1 MPYLCINGRVI
12 SVMYQ
17 IEESLEN
24 LVRAVKES
32 AEYKEY
38 QRMRE
43 LIHMEPEKE
52 RAIHEFRR
60 RNFELQ
66 KCRDIDLYTEMDHL
80 EKEFEPLRAE
90 PYVNEYLAA
99 ELAVCRM
106 VQTINYRL
114 MEEIEF
120 DLGFE

>member
-1 MPYLCINGRVI
+1 
-12 SVMYQ
+12 MYQ

-24 LVRAVKES
+24 LVHAVKNS
-32 AEYKEY
+32 QEYKDY
-38 QRMRE
+38 QKMQA
-43 LIHMEPEKE
+43 LIHLEPEKE
-52 RAIHEFRR
+52 RAVHEFRR
-60 RNFELQ
+60 RNFELH
-66 KCRDIDLYTEMDHL
+66 KCRDVDLYTEMDRL
-80 EKEFEPLRAE
+80 EKEFAPLRAE

-106 VQTINYRL
+106 VQRINYRL

>member
-1 MPYLCINGRVI
+1 MNYID
-12 SVMYQ
+12 
-17 IEESLEN
+17 EKTESLIH
-24 LVRAVKES
+24 AVKES

-43 LIHMEPEKE
+43 LVHLEPEKE

-60 RNFELQ
+60 RNFELHRQ
-66 KCRDIDLYTEMDHL
+66 RDVDLYSEMDRL
-80 EKEFEPLRAE
+80 EKEFAPLRAE
-90 PYVNEYLAA
+90 PYVNEYLSA

-106 VQTINYRL
+106 VQRINFRL

>member
-1 MPYLCINGRVI
+1 MNYID
-12 SVMYQ
+12 
-17 IEESLEN
+17 EKTESLIY
-24 LVRAVKES
+24 AVKES

-43 LIHMEPEKE
+43 LIHSEPEKE

-60 RNFELQ
+60 RNFELHRR
-66 KCRDIDLYTEMDHL
+66 RDVDLYSEMDRL
-80 EKEFEPLRAE
+80 EKEFAPLRAE
-90 PYVNEYLAA
+90 PYVNEYLSA

-106 VQTINYRL
+106 VQRINFRL